1 MKKNILLLLLLL
13 TSLSLRAQYPL
24 LSKDA
29 EISLL
34 TVSPSEDEV
43 YTVYGHTALRVRD
56 ASKKLDTVF
65 NYGIFDFSKPN
76 FIYRFAKGETD
87 YRLAAQYT
95 RDFLI
100 EYEMRGSEVTE
111 QILNIDSAGKAQIWE
126 ALMINN
132 RPENRV
138 YRYNFFFD
146 NCATRP
152 AAIIEEQAGGKIDY
166 NTRGEPQT
174 FGDMVNSMNIP
185 FTPRSFRDMINHCTR
200 NKPWLTFGCDL
211 ALGSPT
217 DRVAT
222 THEMMFLP
230 LYLKEAFATA
240 TITQADGKPQKL
252 VSSTRTLITRT
263 TGEAETGTGI
273 FTPSVCCK
281 VFFLIIL
288 AITWLEWRR
297 KSYFRIVDCILFF
310 IAGVAGIVLF
320 FLSFVSTHPCVY
332 PNWNIIW
339 LQPFDLVAVILFAVK
354 KLRKAAYYY
363 HFINFA
369 ALTLMLAGWYFIPQH
384 LNTAFIPL
392 VMSLW
397 LRSGYGVYRK
407 IWNIGYEKY

>member
-1 MKKNILLLLLLL
+1 MKKNILLLFLLL
-13 TSLSLRAQYPL
+13 TSVSLRAQYPL

-111 QILNIDSAGKAQIWE
+111 QILDIDSAGKAQIWE

-166 NTRGEPQT
+166 NARVEPQT

-217 DRVAT
+217 DRIAT

-252 VSSTRTLITRT
+252 VSSTRTLIARA

-297 KSYFRIVDCILFF
+297 KTYFMIVDCILFF
-310 IAGVAGIVLF
+310 IAGVAGVVLF

-354 KLRKAAYYY
+354 KFGKAAYYY

-369 ALTLMLAGWYFIPQH
+369 ALTLMLAGWHFIPQH

>member
-1 MKKNILLLLLLL
+1 MKKNIFLLFLLF
-13 TSLSLRAQYPL
+13 TAVSLQAQYPL

-111 QILNIDSAGKAQIWE
+111 QILDIDSAGKARIWE

-152 AAIIEEQAGGKIDY
+152 AAIIEKLAGGKIDY
-166 NTRGEPQT
+166 NIPFKQQT
-174 FGDMVNSMNIP
+174 F
-185 FTPRSFRDMINHCTR
+185 RDLINYCTR

-211 ALGSPT
+211 HLAVRPTGS
-217 DRVAT
+217 R
-222 THEMMFLP
+222 LP
-230 LYLKEAFATA
+230 MK
-240 TITQADGKPQKL
+240 
-252 VSSTRTLITRT
+252 
-263 TGEAETGTGI
+263 
-273 FTPSVCCK
+273 
-281 VFFLIIL
+281 
-288 AITWLEWRR
+288 
-297 KSYFRIVDCILFF
+297 
-310 IAGVAGIVLF
+310 
-320 FLSFVSTHPCVY
+320 
-332 PNWNIIW
+332 
-339 LQPFDLVAVILFAVK
+339 
-354 KLRKAAYYY
+354 
-363 HFINFA
+363 
-369 ALTLMLAGWYFIPQH
+369 
-384 LNTAFIPL
+384 
-392 VMSLW
+392 
-397 LRSGYGVYRK
+397 
-407 IWNIGYEKY
+407 

>member
-1 MKKNILLLLLLL
+1 MKKYIFLLFLLF
-13 TSLSLRAQYPL
+13 TAVSLQAQYPL

-111 QILNIDSAGKAQIWE
+111 QILDIDSAGKARIWE

-152 AAIIEEQAGGKIDY
+152 AAIIEKLAGGKIDY
-166 NTRGEPQT
+166 NIPFKQQT
-174 FGDMVNSMNIP
+174 F
-185 FTPRSFRDMINHCTR
+185 RDLIN
-200 NKPWLTFGCDL
+200 
-211 ALGSPT
+211 
-217 DRVAT
+217 
-222 THEMMFLP
+222 
-230 LYLKEAFATA
+230 Y
-240 TITQADGKPQKL
+240 
-252 VSSTRTLITRT
+252 
-263 TGEAETGTGI
+263 
-273 FTPSVCCK
+273 
-281 VFFLIIL
+281 
-288 AITWLEWRR
+288 
-297 KSYFRIVDCILFF
+297 
-310 IAGVAGIVLF
+310 
-320 FLSFVSTHPCVY
+320 
-332 PNWNIIW
+332 
-339 LQPFDLVAVILFAVK
+339 
-354 KLRKAAYYY
+354 
-363 HFINFA
+363 
-369 ALTLMLAGWYFIPQH
+369 
-384 LNTAFIPL
+384 
-392 VMSLW
+392 
-397 LRSGYGVYRK
+397 
-407 IWNIGYEKY
+407 

>member
-1 MKKNILLLLLLL
+1 MKKYIFLLFLLF
-13 TSLSLRAQYPL
+13 TAVSLQAQYPL

-111 QILNIDSAGKAQIWE
+111 QILDIDSAGKARIWE

-152 AAIIEEQAGGKIDY
+152 AAIIWPAAPAATAAVAPKPRNARRLSLVSFMSLSPFDEKRVGFPLPASSRGFPVWNPPLRCQPYAPASLPATPAGGWFFAF
-166 NTRGEPQT
+166 RP
-174 FGDMVNSMNIP
+174 V
-185 FTPRSFRDMINHCTR
+185 RSPPDTGRV
-200 NKPWLTFGCDL
+200 
-211 ALGSPT
+211 S
-217 DRVAT
+217 DRMPDGTVY
-222 THEMMFLP
+222 E
-230 LYLKEAFATA
+230 YAFA
-240 TITQADGKPQKL
+240 
-252 VSSTRTLITRT
+252 
-263 TGEAETGTGI
+263 
-273 FTPSVCCK
+273 
-281 VFFLIIL
+281 
-288 AITWLEWRR
+288 
-297 KSYFRIVDCILFF
+297 
-310 IAGVAGIVLF
+310 VAGAVLG
-320 FLSFVSTHPCVY
+320 LEP
-332 PNWNIIW
+332 
-339 LQPFDLVAVILFAVK
+339 
-354 KLRKAAYYY
+354 
-363 HFINFA
+363 
-369 ALTLMLAGWYFIPQH
+369 
-384 LNTAFIPL
+384 
-392 VMSLW
+392 
-397 LRSGYGVYRK
+397 
-407 IWNIGYEKY
+407 

>member
-1 MKKNILLLLLLL
+1 MKKNIFLLFLLF
-13 TSLSLRAQYPL
+13 TSVSLQAQYPL

-111 QILNIDSAGKAQIWE
+111 QILDIDSAGKARIWE

-152 AAIIEEQAGGKIDY
+152 AAIITY
-166 NTRGEPQT
+166 
-174 FGDMVNSMNIP
+174 
-185 FTPRSFRDMINHCTR
+185 RSSSRRSAI
-200 NKPWLTFGCDL
+200 
-211 ALGSPT
+211 
-217 DRVAT
+217 
-222 THEMMFLP
+222 
-230 LYLKEAFATA
+230 
-240 TITQADGKPQKL
+240 
-252 VSSTRTLITRT
+252 SSTTVRATNPGLHSDVTWHLAVRPTRSRL
-263 TGEAETGTGI
+263 
-273 FTPSVCCK
+273 PMK
-281 VFFLIIL
+281 
-288 AITWLEWRR
+288 
-297 KSYFRIVDCILFF
+297 
-310 IAGVAGIVLF
+310 
-320 FLSFVSTHPCVY
+320 
-332 PNWNIIW
+332 
-339 LQPFDLVAVILFAVK
+339 
-354 KLRKAAYYY
+354 
-363 HFINFA
+363 
-369 ALTLMLAGWYFIPQH
+369 
-384 LNTAFIPL
+384 
-392 VMSLW
+392 
-397 LRSGYGVYRK
+397 
-407 IWNIGYEKY
+407 

>member
-1 MKKNILLLLLLL
+1 MKKNILLLFLLL
-13 TSLSLRAQYPL
+13 TSVSLRAQYPL

-87 YRLAAQYT
+87 YKLAAQYT

-111 QILNIDSAGKAQIWE
+111 QILDIDSAGKAQIWE

-166 NTRGEPQT
+166 NARVEPQT

-217 DRVAT
+217 DRIAT

-252 VSSTRTLITRT
+252 VSSTRTLIARA

-297 KSYFRIVDCILFF
+297 KTYFRIVDCILFF
-310 IAGVAGIVLF
+310 IAGVAGVVLF

-369 ALTLMLAGWYFIPQH
+369 ALTLMLAGWHFIPQH